1 MFIILTVAQGC
12 LSGLYLYTRGGRQ
25 RGGGFF
31 SSLKRFLIPMGRAVL
46 PSLVRGVGDVMSG
59 RPVVDTLKKRGL
71 EAGKSALIGV
81 MKGEAK
87 RAQEQEEGGVE
98 APPPKKY
105 KRGSP
110 RTRASVFSRRRNQQ
124 QQQSSDWQ

>member
-1 MFIILTVAQGC
+1 MEGGITPYQG
-12 LSGLYLYTRGGRQ
+12 GLPYLYTRGGRQ

-46 PSLVRGVGDVMSG
+46 PSLVRGVGDVISG

-87 RAQEQEEGGVE
+87 RPAEGEEEVE

-105 KRGSP
+105 KRGAP
-110 RTRASVFSRRRNQQ
+110 RTRASVFSRRRKQHSQQ
-124 QQQSSDWQ
+124 TGDWQ

>member
-1 MFIILTVAQGC
+1 MEGGITPYQGG
-12 LSGLYLYTRGGRQ
+12 LSYLYSRGGRQ

-46 PSLVRGVGDVMSG
+46 PSLVRCVGDVMSG

-81 MKGEAK
+81 MKREAK
-87 RAQEQEEGGVE
+87 RAAETEEEEEME
-98 APPPKKY
+98 ASLPKMY

-110 RTRASVFSRRRNQQ
+110 RTRASVFNRRRNQHHP
-124 QQQSSDWQ
+124 SSDWQ

>member
-1 MFIILTVAQGC
+1 MEGGITPYQG
-12 LSGLYLYTRGGRQ
+12 GFPYLYTRGGRQ

-46 PSLVRGVGDVMSG
+46 PSLVRGVGDVISG
-59 RPVVDTLKKRGL
+59 RPVVETLKKRGL

-81 MKGEAK
+81 MKREAQRPQEGE
-87 RAQEQEEGGVE
+87 EEEGVA

-110 RTRASVFSRRRNQQ
+110 RTRASVFTRRRNQPQ

>member
-1 MFIILTVAQGC
+1 MEGGIIPYQG
-12 LSGLYLYTRGGRQ
+12 GLPYLYTRGGRQ

-46 PSLVRGVGDVMSG
+46 PSLVRGVEDVMSG
-59 RPVVDTLKKRGL
+59 LPVVDTLKKRGL
-71 EAGKSALIGV
+71 EAGKSALICV
-81 MKGEAK
+81 RKREAK
-87 RAQEQEEGGVE
+87 RAQEEEEEEEGVE

>member
-1 MFIILTVAQGC
+1 MEGGITPYQG
-12 LSGLYLYTRGGRQ
+12 GLPYLYTRGGRQ

-46 PSLVRGVGDVMSG
+46 PSLVRGVGDVISG
-59 RPVVDTLKKRGL
+59 RPVVETLKKRGL

-81 MKGEAK
+81 MKREAQRPQEGE
-87 RAQEQEEGGVE
+87 EEEGVA

-110 RTRASVFSRRRNQQ
+110 RTRASVFTRRRNQPQ